1 MGNLLDLGL
10 SILTGGATGLLGT
23 AISGVIDIFQGRQK
37 NAQEVELRKQDIELA
52 KIEGA
57 SAANVAAVRA
67 EAEADRAEWEAL
79 EASYQAATSRV
90 SRAGDSWLLQS
101 ADFLVRITRPGLT
114 WFLWG
119 LVGVIYFFLAD
130 EVMQTTIIDS
140 VLYVATAAG
149 LWWFGARQ
157 VTKMRGG
164 K

>member
-1 MGNLLDLGL
+1 MGSLLDLGL

-57 SAANVAAVRA
+57 SAANVAAVKA
-67 EAEADRAEWEAL
+67 GAEADKAEWEAL
-79 EASYQAATSRV
+79 EASYRHAISRV
-90 SRAGDSWLLQS
+90 SRAGDGWLLQS

-130 EVMQTTIIDS
+130 TVMQATIIDS

-157 VTKMRGG
+157 VTKMRSG